1 MKQITFKQ
9 YRSIDLVMLCV
20 LTAVF
25 EGIVTFAPSEWFA
38 LQAMSV
44 SITLAMTCIAMLR
57 WNTFAVL
64 PAIVGSLAFCVSS
77 NATLQQYLIYCV
89 GNIAC
94 LIAVPIVQ
102 RIDKEK
108 IRLRFLRRTSFAIIV
123 YLCMALGKWIVSL
136 LFEITISS
144 LIAFVATDI
153 LSLLF
158 AVLVL
163 YICKGLD
170 GVIEDQK
177 AYLIRLDEERKA
189 EQEAFF
195 GDQF

>member
-25 EGIVTFAPSEWFA
+25 EGIVTFATSEWFA

-108 IRLRFLRRTSFAIIV
+108 IRLRFLRRTSFAISV
-123 YLCMALGKWIVSL
+123 YLCMALGNWIVSL